1 LNYRDLQKNLEGSM
15 NSVNKGTSIILTI
28 FGLTLAATDTLAASL
43 QDATGQLN
51 LSATIGDVPAFR
63 NISWS
68 IMHQDDNEKII
79 RTVHRHSAVIDLEPG
94 TYRVN
99 TTLQD
104 KTRTNQI
111 VIKEGA
117 KHTLM
122 VKLD

>member
-1 LNYRDLQKNLEGSM
+1 M

-28 FGLTLAATDTLAASL
+28 LGLSLAATDTLAASL
-43 QDATGQLN
+43 QGATGQLN

-63 NISWS
+63 TISWS
-68 IMHQDDNEKII
+68 VMRQDDDDEII

-94 TYRVN
+94 IYRVN

-104 KTRTNQI
+104 KTRTNRI